1 MSSDSGIQWTS
12 IDAPKSIP
20 PRFRWIGWIIVLGIV
35 GALVTFALIEGD
47 KIVRDVAT
55 GVVRTGVATALELP
69 EGTTM
74 HVELGEGLLVFQAVT
89 GKIDSVDVRIDDYV
103 FGGATGT
110 LDLTVTGV
118 PLDPGKPVS
127 GVSAD
132 VSFDEANMLLLG
144 AYLSSAPINSV
155 VLADATISIG
165 ADLAGNA
172 VIVALTP
179 STANNAVLFTPT
191 AVTAGGVPSSVD
203 EVLAG
208 PLAPLAAPMLTSQ
221 ALCLGQ
227 YLPSALKVTG
237 VAVEGKKLVVTATGA
252 DVTLA
257 ALASKGNCEA
267 PAA

>member
-20 PRFRWIGWIIVLGIV
+20 PRFRWIGWIVVLAVV

-47 KIVRDVAT
+47 KIVRDIAT
-55 GVVRTGVATALELP
+55 GVVRTGVTSALELP
-69 EGTTM
+69 EGQKVD
-74 HVELGEGLLVFQAVT
+74 VELGDGLLVFQAVT
-89 GKIDSVDVRIDDYV
+89 GKIDSVDVHIPGYV

-110 LDLTVTGV
+110 LDLTITGV
-118 PLDPGKPVS
+118 PLDPGKPVA

-144 AYLSSAPINSV
+144 AYLSSAPLNSV
-155 VLADATISIG
+155 VLADDAITIG

-172 VIVALTP
+172 VTVALAP

-191 AVTAGGVPSSVD
+191 AVTAGGVPSTVE

-221 ALCLGQ
+221 ALCVGQ
-227 YLPSALKVTG
+227 YLPAKLAVSG
-237 VAVEGKKLVVTATGA
+237 VVVRDKQLVITAKGA
-252 DVTLA
+252 DVALA
-257 ALASKGNCEA
+257 ALASKGNCDV

>member
-35 GALVTFALIEGD
+35 GALITFALIEGD
-47 KIVRDVAT
+47 KIVRDIAT
-55 GVVRTGVATALELP
+55 GVVRGGLSTALELP
-69 EGTTM
+69 EGTQM
-74 HVELGEGLLVFQAVT
+74 DVELGEGLLVFQAVT
-89 GKIDSVDVRIDDYV
+89 GKIDSVDVHIPGYV

-118 PLDPGKPVS
+118 PLNTGKPVS
-127 GVSAD
+127 GVQAD

-144 AYLSSAPINSV
+144 GYLSTAPINSV
-155 VLADATISIG
+155 VLADQTVSIG

-172 VIVALTP
+172 VVVGLAP

-191 AVTAGGVPSSVD
+191 TVTTGGVASTVD
-203 EVLAG
+203 AVLAG
-208 PLAPLAAPMLTSQ
+208 PLAPLAAPLLTSQ
-221 ALCLGQ
+221 ALCIGQ
-227 YLPSALKVTG
+227 YLPAKLAVTQ
-237 VAVEGKKLVVTATGA
+237 VAVADKQLVITATGKDLA
-252 DVTLA
+252 LA

>member
-20 PRFRWIGWIIVLGIV
+20 PRFRWIGWIVVLAVV

-47 KIVRDVAT
+47 KIVRDIAT
-55 GVVRTGVATALELP
+55 GVVRTGVTSALELP
-69 EGTTM
+69 EGQKVD
-74 HVELGEGLLVFQAVT
+74 VELGDGLLVFQAVT
-89 GKIDSVDVRIDDYV
+89 GKIDSVDVHIPGYV

-110 LDLTVTGV
+110 LDLTITGV
-118 PLDPGKPVS
+118 PLDPGKPVA

-144 AYLSSAPINSV
+144 AYLSSAPLNSV
-155 VLADATISIG
+155 VLADDAITIG

-172 VIVALTP
+172 VTVALAP
-179 STANNAVLFTPT
+179 STVE
-191 AVTAGGVPSSVD
+191 

-221 ALCLGQ
+221 ALCVGQ
-227 YLPSALKVTG
+227 YLPAKLAVSG
-237 VAVEGKKLVVTATGA
+237 VVVRDKQLVITAKGA
-252 DVTLA
+252 DVALA
-257 ALASKGNCEA
+257 ALASKGNCDV